1 MRWTQ
6 AVVLLPKPHSSPPS
20 AGLETAGTVRPTILC
35 SGRVDRRGPTCLVCS
50 SHNIDILLHD
60 PVGMR
65 ECTLCRRKTYNCELS
80 DSPPSC
86 LHDECG
92 RGVEVVVGRGAVVV
106 QELDA
111 LEVVERPNPLPHTRP
126 HWPILPE

>member
-1 MRWTQ
+1 M
-6 AVVLLPKPHSSPPS
+6 VLLPKPHSSPPS
-20 AGLETAGTVRPTILC
+20 AGLETAGTVRPSILC
-35 SGRVDRRGPTCLVCS
+35 SGRVDRRDPTFLACN
-50 SHNIDILLHD
+50 SHNTDILLHD

-65 ECTLCRRKTYNCELS
+65 GCTLCRRKTYNCELS

-92 RGVEVVVGRGAVVV
+92 RGVEVVVGRGVVV
-106 QELDA
+106 AQELDA
-111 LEVVERPNPLPHTRP
+111 LEVVERPNPLPHIRP